1 MSLTLSR
8 RGKSVL
14 LSLKLESA
22 EQTQRTVWSAA
33 SSKTGP
39 GRGHLF
45 SADPEARGRGDPL
58 REHTVTEHLLPLTG
72 AARQL
77 LPALPPPSFF
87 PSFPLPARHP
97 CHPCPALPA
106 PASPWALGHVR
117 HGPRSASA
125 PVGAVAGQ
133 RAERRCPAPPR
144 WVRRRCPA
152 QPRQAPMASRGSS
165 GPPVLLERA
174 GEKKLQDEFSGGGMA
189 LAGDTGSVAD
199 WNNPQGSP
207 LPVHD
212 GEFGQCL
219 PALGEKDGLCPVRGQ
234 ALPGLKGRL
243 CPV

>member
-22 EQTQRTVWSAA
+22 EQTQRTVRSAA

-45 SADPEARGRGDPL
+45 CADPEARGRGDPL
-58 REHTVTEHLLPLTG
+58 RERTVTEHLLPLTG

-77 LPALPPPSFF
+77 LPPLPA
-87 PSFPLPARHP
+87 PSFPPSPGTASRPPL
-97 CHPCPALPA
+97 PALPA
-106 PASPWALGHVR
+106 PASPWALGHSR
-117 HGPRSASA
+117 HNPRSASA

-152 QPRQAPMASRGSS
+152 QPRRAPPASRGSS

-174 GEKKLQDEFSGGGMA
+174 GGKKLQVEFSGGGMA

-207 LPVHD
+207 LPAHD

-219 PALGEKDGLCPVRGQ
+219 PALGEKDGLCPV
-234 ALPGLKGRL
+234 
-243 CPV
+243 